1 MKSCKC
7 SKTEQHWVLAKV
19 LRNAPAKIQ
28 RKNQRKIKK
37 AKLEAVW
44 TMRITWQI
52 LSNLSNLCLLSSSC
66 EEIQVNVFLSRNDFI
81 YIIGVKP
88 ETHKSTQSFSNKSTI
103 TIFPP
108 WPACMY
114 INRSYRGMV
123 IFVRKGQN
131 VKQWLFLSSAWLTY
145 LVDINYLVTI

>member
-44 TMRITWQI
+44 TMWKTWQI
-52 LSNLSNLCLLSSSC
+52 LSHLSNLCLLFSC
-66 EEIQVNVFLSRNDFI
+66 EKIKLMFSYQRITLFTLLVWNLKPIKVPSLFLINQPSPSFHHDLHVCI
-81 YIIGVKP
+81 CIGVI
-88 ETHKSTQSFSNKSTI
+88 EG
-103 TIFPP
+103 
-108 WPACMY
+108 WLY
-114 INRSYRGMV
+114 L
-123 IFVRKGQN
+123 FVRKGQN
-131 VKQWLFLSSAWLTY
+131 VKHWVFLSSAWITY
-145 LVDINYLVTI
+145 LVDIN

>member
-1 MKSCKC
+1 MKSCKR
-7 SKTEQHWVLAKV
+7 SKTEVHQVLAKV
-19 LRNAPAKIQ
+19 LRKAPAKIH

-44 TMRITWQI
+44 TMRKTWQI
-52 LSNLSNLCLLSSSC
+52 LSYLSNMCLLSSC
-66 EEIQVNVFLSRNDFI
+66 EEIQVNVFLSKNDFI

-114 INRSYRGMV
+114 INRCYRGMV
-123 IFVRKGQN
+123 VFVRKGQN
-131 VKQWLFLSSAWLTY
+131 VKHYFWVLRH
-145 LVDINYLVTI
+145 

>member
-7 SKTEQHWVLAKV
+7 SKTKVHRVLAKV
-19 LRNAPAKIQ
+19 LRNAPAEIQ

-37 AKLEAVW
+37 AKLEALW

-66 EEIQVNVFLSRNDFI
+66 EEIQVNAFLSRNDFI

-114 INRSYRGMV
+114 INRSYRGMA

>member
-7 SKTEQHWVLAKV
+7 SKTEMHRVLAKV

-44 TMRITWQI
+44 TMRKTWQI
-52 LSNLSNLCLLSSSC
+52 LSNLSNLCLLFSC
-66 EEIQVNVFLSRNDFI
+66 EKIQVNVFLSKNDFI

-114 INRSYRGMV
+114 INKCYRGMV

-131 VKQWLFLSSAWLTY
+131 VKHWPLTISEFR
-145 LVDINYLVTI
+145 VINISCRY